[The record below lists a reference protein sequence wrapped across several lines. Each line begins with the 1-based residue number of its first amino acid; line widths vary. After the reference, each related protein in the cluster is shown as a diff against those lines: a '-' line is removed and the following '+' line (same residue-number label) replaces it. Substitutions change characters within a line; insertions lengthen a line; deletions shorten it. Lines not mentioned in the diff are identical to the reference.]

1 MDESRKIEASTTI
14 IPKFKGDKNPRQNI
28 LKLGQKIT
36 NRLRKITTD
45 DPEYWGLAPICTDE
59 MADILLMMDVR
70 KPYTLDQLV
79 EMTGKDAKHLE
90 DLFQEMG
97 VIGLIEYNWENEDHV
112 KQYIL
117 PLFVPGI
124 AEFTNMNQ
132 KQMETHPEVATFFER
147 MAFEPLS
154 VISAFVPEGGA
165 GIGMHVIPV
174 EKAISME
181 NNAVSV
187 EKISHWLDK
196 YEGKYAVGACSC
208 RLSKNVQKTGIAD
221 DPNDWCIGVGDM
233 ADYVVQTNKGR
244 YVSKEEV
251 LAILEKAEKN
261 GFVHQITNI
270 DGENKIF
277 AICNCN
283 PTVCY
288 GIRCSQL
295 FNTPNLSR
303 SAYVAHVDKTNCVA
317 CGKCVEVCPAGA
329 LRLGQKLCTSKGEI
343 KYPKQPLPDNLDW
356 GEDKWNYNYRNDNK
370 RNCHESG
377 TAPCKTACP
386 AHIAIQGYLKL
397 ASQGKFKEALALIK
411 KDNPFP
417 AICGRVCNKRCEDAC
432 TRNTIDQA
440 VAIDAVKKY
449 IADLDLKAD
458 SRYIPEKVIPKV
470 NGGFKE
476 KVAIIG
482 GGPSGLSCA
491 YYLALTGYAPT
502 VFEKEEKPGGMLTY
516 GIPAYKLQNDVIQA
530 EIDIL
535 RQLGVEIK
543 CNVEVGKDVT
553 IDELRKQGYKAFY
566 LAIGLGQGNVM
577 KVEGFEGDNVYT
589 AIDILHKAKEEKL
602 KLKGDVV
609 VIGGGNVAIDAART
623 SVRLAGKVTMVSL
636 EQRNEMPASEAEI
649 LEAIEDGVNLTC
661 GYGLAKIIRQN
672 DKVTGVVLKRCVS
685 VFDENHKFAPK
696 YDENDTLTIDCDNVI
711 FSIGQKANY
720 GDILKGHENIIK
732 PNGLIDADPVTLQ
745 TKVEDI
751 FAGGDLFS
759 GPGFAINAIALGR
772 EGAVSIHR
780 YVQNHGDLI
789 TGRNLR
795 QFFEMN
801 KNDIIIESYDE
812 AGRVEDKMDETIDYR
827 HSFKDAHLTLTK
839 EEVLRETKRC
849 LGCGAVI
856 IDANKCLGCG
866 LCTTRC
872 EFDAIK
878 LHRDHPHC
886 SDMKKAEETKKLV
899 LKNMVKRKLR
909 IIFSKKTEEEKLE
922 QRKHKEYLK
931 NKKK

>member
-1 MDESRKIEASTTI
+1 MDESRKIEASQII

-59 MADILLMMDVR
+59 MADILLKMDVR
-70 KPYTLDQLV
+70 KPYTLEQLV
-79 EMTGKDAKHLE
+79 NLTGKDSKYLE

-97 VIGLIEYNWENEDHV
+97 VIGLIEYNWENKEHN

-117 PLFVPGI
+117 PIFVPGI
-124 AEFTNMNQ
+124 AEFTNMNP
-132 KQMETHPEVATFFER
+132 KQMEVHPEVACFFER

-154 VISAFVPEGGA
+154 VISASVPEGGA

-181 NNAVSV
+181 NNSISV

-196 YEGKYAVGACSC
+196 YEGKYAAGACSC
-208 RLSKNVQKTGIAD
+208 RLSKSVQKTGIAD

-244 YVSKEEV
+244 YISKEEV

-288 GIRCSQL
+288 GLRCSQL
-295 FNTPNLSR
+295 FNVPNLSR
-303 SAYVAHVDKTNCVA
+303 SAYVAHVDKSNCVA

-343 KYPKQPLPDNLDW
+343 KYPKQPLPDKLDW
-356 GEDKWNYNYRNDNK
+356 GEDKWNYNYRNDNQ

-449 IADLDLKAD
+449 IADLDLKAE
-458 SRYIPEKVIPKV
+458 SRYIPEKVVPKV
-470 NGGFKE
+470 NGEFNE

-491 YYLALTGYAPT
+491 YYLALTGYTPT

-516 GIPAYKLQNDVIQA
+516 GIPSYKLQNDVVQA

-535 RQLGVEIK
+535 KQLGVEIK

-577 KVEGFEGDNVYT
+577 KVEGFDGDNVYT
-589 AIDILHKAKEEKL
+589 AIDVLHKAKEEKL
-602 KLKGDVV
+602 VLKGDVV

-623 SVRLAGKVTMVSL
+623 SARLAGKVTMVSL

-661 GYGLAKIIRQN
+661 GYGLAKINRKN
-672 DKVTGVVLKRCVS
+672 DKVVSVTLRRCVS
-685 VFDENHKFAPK
+685 VFDENHKFSPK
-696 YDENDTLTIDCDNVI
+696 YDENDILTIECNNII

-720 GDILKGHENIIK
+720 GNILKGYEEIIK
-732 PNGLIDADPVTLQ
+732 TNGLIDADPITLQ
-745 TKVEDI
+745 TKIKDI
-751 FAGGDLFS
+751 FAGGDIYS
-759 GPGFAINAIALGR
+759 GPGFAINAIAAGR

-795 QFFEMN
+795 QFYEMN
-801 KNDIIIESYDE
+801 KDDIIIESYDE
-812 AGRVEDKMDETIDYR
+812 AGRVEDKMDETIDYH

-839 EEVLRETKRC
+839 EEVLKETKRC

-856 IDANKCLGCG
+856 IDSNKCVGCG

-878 LHRDHPHC
+878 LHRDHPNC
-886 SDMKKAEETKKLV
+886 SNMHKAEDAKKLV
-899 LKNMVKRKLR
+899 LKNLIKRK
-909 IIFSKKTEEEKLE
+909 IKIAFSKKTYEEKLE
-922 QRKHKEYLK
+922 QQKHKEYLK